1 MRPQI
6 RLEEEIGRLANLPRA
21 ELVKN
26 WQAIYGRLPPR
37 GIKRP
42 LLERAI
48 AWHLQVKALGG
59 ISAADKRILRAA
71 LPSTPDLN
79 TDANRVLPVS
89 RPAPR
94 PPKNKLRP
102 GARLVREWHG
112 RTHVVNVT
120 ENGFIWNGR
129 QYASISRIAREIIG
143 TRWSGPR
150 FFGL

>member
-6 RLEEEIGRLANLPRA
+6 RLEEEIGRLANLPRP

-37 GIKRP
+37 GNKRP

-59 ISAADKRILRAA
+59 ISAADKRILRTA

-79 TDANRVLPVS
+79 TDANWVLPVS
-89 RPAPR
+89 RPASR
-94 PPKNKLRP
+94 PPKNELRP

-112 RTHVVNVT
+112 RTHIVNVT

-129 QYASISRIAREIIG
+129 QYASISRIAREITG

>member
-1 MRPQI
+1 MRPQM
-6 RLEEEIGRLANLPRA
+6 RCEEEIGRLANLPRP
-21 ELVKN
+21 ELVRR

-59 ISAADKRILRAA
+59 ISATHKRILRAA
-71 LPSTPDLN
+71 LPSTPDL
-79 TDANRVLPVS
+79 DSDDSQVLPVS
-89 RPAPR
+89 RPTSPLPR
-94 PPKNKLRP
+94 GKLRP

-120 ENGFIWNGR
+120 EKGFIWNGR
-129 QYASISRIAREIIG
+129 QYASISRIAREITG

>member
-1 MRPQI
+1 MRPQM
-6 RLEEEIGRLANLPRA
+6 RSEEEIGRLANLPRP
-21 ELVKN
+21 ELVRR

-59 ISAADKRILRAA
+59 ISATHKRILRAA

-89 RPAPR
+89 GPAALPR
-94 PPKNKLRP
+94 ILLRP

-129 QYASISRIAREIIG
+129 QYASMSRIAREITG

>member
-1 MRPQI
+1 MRPQM
-6 RLEEEIGRLANLPRA
+6 RCEEEIGRLANLPRP
-21 ELVKN
+21 ELVKK
-26 WQAIYGRLPPR
+26 WQAIYGLLPPQ

-79 TDANRVLPVS
+79 SDANRVLSVS

-94 PPKNKLRP
+94 PSKNELRP

-129 QYASISRIAREIIG
+129 QYASISKIAREITG

>member
-1 MRPQI
+1 MHPQI
-6 RLEEEIGRLANLPRA
+6 RCEEEIGRLASLPRP
-21 ELVKN
+21 ELVRR
-26 WQAIYGRLPPR
+26 WQAIYGLLPPR

-59 ISAADKRILRAA
+59 ISAAHKRILRTA

-79 TDANRVLPVS
+79 TAANRVPPVS
-89 RPAPR
+89 RPAA
-94 PPKNKLRP
+94 PPLKISLRP

-129 QYASISRIAREIIG
+129 QYASISKIAREITG